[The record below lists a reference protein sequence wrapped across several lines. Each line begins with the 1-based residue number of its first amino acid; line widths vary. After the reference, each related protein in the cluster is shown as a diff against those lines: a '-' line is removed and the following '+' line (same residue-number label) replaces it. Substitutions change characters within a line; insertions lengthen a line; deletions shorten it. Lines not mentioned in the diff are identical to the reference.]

1 MDNIG
6 LFKIALVFA
15 SLAAII
21 ELSEAIEGNIA
32 DGSSGV
38 FIYHPL
44 DKSYEN
50 QISGD
55 LVPEV
60 CARISMYKSL
70 RFYSKVLQ
78 KVCQKKREE
87 QKVKD
92 LQTKIK
98 NLEATLLQN
107 QDITES
113 SEEVTSPP
121 PTISSLILNTYKK
134 EKSEVVVPEID
145 DEVQVLQKVRRTKVE
160 IKFSNGIKR
169 GIWILKP
176 PNQVSLTDVQKY
188 LMKIPERYGI
198 SAGTIGI
205 FSVKI
210 GENSYHDIHEED
222 LGTIL
227 PLFDGKIVLECW
239 LIKA

>member
-1 MDNIG
+1 MANIG
-6 LFKIALVFA
+6 LFKIGLVFA
-15 SLAAII
+15 SLVAII
-21 ELSEAIEGNIA
+21 ELSDAREENIA

-60 CARISMYKSL
+60 CTRINMYKSL
-70 RFYSKVLQ
+70 RFYHKVLQ
-78 KVCQKKREE
+78 KVCKKKREE

-121 PTISSLILNTYKK
+121 PTISSLIPNTYKK
-134 EKSEVVVPEID
+134 EKSEVVPEID
-145 DEVQVLQKVRRTKVE
+145 VEVQVLQKVRRTKVE

-169 GIWILKP
+169 GIWIPKP

-188 LMKIPERYGI
+188 LMKTPERLGNL
-198 SAGTIGI
+198 AGKMAM
-205 FSVKI
+205 FSVKTD
-210 GENSYHDIHEED
+210 ENNYDDIHEED
-222 LGTIL
+222 HENNL

-239 LIKA
+239 LI

>member
-21 ELSEAIEGNIA
+21 ELSEANEENIA
-32 DGSSGV
+32 DSSSGV

-113 SEEVTSPP
+113 SEEVT

-134 EKSEVVVPEID
+134 EKSEVVVPVID

-198 SAGTIGI
+198 SAGTMGI

>member
-21 ELSEAIEGNIA
+21 ELSEANEENIA
-32 DGSSGV
+32 DSSSGV

-60 CARISMYKSL
+60 CTRISMYKSL

-113 SEEVTSPP
+113 SEEVT

-134 EKSEVVVPEID
+134 EKSEIVVPEID

-188 LMKIPERYGI
+188 LMKTPERYGI

>member
-21 ELSEAIEGNIA
+21 ELSEANEENIA
-32 DGSSGV
+32 DSSSGV

-60 CARISMYKSL
+60 CTRISMYKSL

-92 LQTKIK
+92 LQTKI
-98 NLEATLLQN
+98 
-107 QDITES
+107 
-113 SEEVTSPP
+113 
-121 PTISSLILNTYKK
+121 TIRVDPSRKLYK
-134 EKSEVVVPEID
+134 I
-145 DEVQVLQKVRRTKVE
+145 
-160 IKFSNGIKR
+160 
-169 GIWILKP
+169 
-176 PNQVSLTDVQKY
+176 
-188 LMKIPERYGI
+188 
-198 SAGTIGI
+198 
-205 FSVKI
+205 
-210 GENSYHDIHEED
+210 
-222 LGTIL
+222 
-227 PLFDGKIVLECW
+227 
-239 LIKA
+239 

>member
-1 MDNIG
+1 MANIG
-6 LFKIALVFA
+6 LFKIGLVFA
-15 SLAAII
+15 SLVAII
-21 ELSEAIEGNIA
+21 ELSDAREENIA

-60 CARISMYKSL
+60 CTRINMYKSL
-70 RFYSKVLQ
+70 RFYHKVLQ

-121 PTISSLILNTYKK
+121 PTISSLIPNTYKK
-134 EKSEVVVPEID
+134 EKSEVVPEID
-145 DEVQVLQKVRRTKVE
+145 DEVQVLQKVKKTKVE

-169 GIWILKP
+169 GIWIPKP

-198 SAGTIGI
+198 SAGTISI

-222 LGTIL
+222 LGTNL

>member
-1 MDNIG
+1 MANIG
-6 LFKIALVFA
+6 LFKIGLVFA
-15 SLAAII
+15 SLVAII
-21 ELSEAIEGNIA
+21 ELSDAREENIA

-60 CARISMYKSL
+60 CTRINMYKSL
-70 RFYSKVLQ
+70 RFYHKVLQ
-78 KVCQKKREE
+78 KVCKKKREE

-121 PTISSLILNTYKK
+121 PTISSLIPNTYKK
-134 EKSEVVVPEID
+134 EKSEVVPEID
-145 DEVQVLQKVRRTKVE
+145 VEVQVFQKVRRTKVE

-169 GIWILKP
+169 GIWIPKP

-188 LMKIPERYGI
+188 LMKTPERYGI

-210 GENSYHDIHEED
+210 GETSYHDIHEED
-222 LGTIL
+222 LGTNL
-227 PLFDGKIVLECW
+227 PLFNGKIVLECW

>member
-1 MDNIG
+1 MANIG
-6 LFKIALVFA
+6 LFKIGLVFA
-15 SLAAII
+15 SLVVII
-21 ELSEAIEGNIA
+21 ELSDAREENIA

-60 CARISMYKSL
+60 CTRINMYKSL
-70 RFYSKVLQ
+70 RFYHKVLQ
-78 KVCQKKREE
+78 KVCKKKREE

-121 PTISSLILNTYKK
+121 PTISSLIPNTYKK
-134 EKSEVVVPEID
+134 EKSEVVPEID
-145 DEVQVLQKVRRTKVE
+145 VEVQVLQKVRRTKVE

-169 GIWILKP
+169 GIWIPKP

-188 LMKIPERYGI
+188 LMKTPERYGI
-198 SAGTIGI
+198 SSGTIGI

-222 LGTIL
+222 LGTNL
-227 PLFDGKIVLECW
+227 PLFNGKIVLEYW

>member
-1 MDNIG
+1 MANIG
-6 LFKIALVFA
+6 LFKIGLVFA
-15 SLAAII
+15 SLVAII
-21 ELSEAIEGNIA
+21 ELSDAREENIA

-60 CARISMYKSL
+60 CTRINMYKSL
-70 RFYSKVLQ
+70 RFYHKVLQ

-121 PTISSLILNTYKK
+121 PTISSLIPNTYKK
-134 EKSEVVVPEID
+134 EKSEVVPEID
-145 DEVQVLQKVRRTKVE
+145 DEVQVLQKVKKTKVE

-169 GIWILKP
+169 GIWIPKP

-198 SAGTIGI
+198 SAGTISI

-222 LGTIL
+222 LGTNL
-227 PLFDGKIVLECW
+227 PLFNGKIVLECW

>member
-21 ELSEAIEGNIA
+21 ELSEANEENIA
-32 DGSSGV
+32 DSSSGV

-60 CARISMYKSL
+60 CTRISMYKSL

-113 SEEVTSPP
+113 SEEVT

-134 EKSEVVVPEID
+134 EKSEVVPEID

-188 LMKIPERYGI
+188 LMKTPERYGI
-198 SAGTIGI
+198 TAGTMVV
-205 FSVKI
+205 FSVKTD
-210 GENSYHDIHEED
+210 ENNYDDIHEED
-222 LGTIL
+222 LGKNL
-227 PLFDGKIVLECW
+227 PLFNGKIVLECW
-239 LIKA
+239 LM

>member
-1 MDNIG
+1 MANIG
-6 LFKIALVFA
+6 LFKIGLVFA
-15 SLAAII
+15 SLVAII
-21 ELSEAIEGNIA
+21 ELSDAREENIA

-60 CARISMYKSL
+60 CTRINMYKSL
-70 RFYSKVLQ
+70 RFYHKVLQ
-78 KVCQKKREE
+78 KVCKKKREE

-121 PTISSLILNTYKK
+121 PTISSLIPNTYKK
-134 EKSEVVVPEID
+134 EKSEVVPEID
-145 DEVQVLQKVRRTKVE
+145 VEVQVLQKVRRTKVE

-169 GIWILKP
+169 GIWIPKP

-188 LMKIPERYGI
+188 LMKTPERYGI
-198 SAGTIGI
+198 TAETMVV
-205 FSVKI
+205 FSVKTD
-210 GENSYHDIHEED
+210 ENNYDDIHEEN
-222 LGTIL
+222 LGKNL
-227 PLFDGKIVLECW
+227 PLFNGKIVLECW
-239 LIKA
+239 LM